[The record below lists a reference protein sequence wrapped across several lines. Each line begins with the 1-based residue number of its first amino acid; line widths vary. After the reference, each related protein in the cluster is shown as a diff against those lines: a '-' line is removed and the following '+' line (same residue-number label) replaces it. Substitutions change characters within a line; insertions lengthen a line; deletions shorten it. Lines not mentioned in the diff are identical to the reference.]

1 MNKEHT
7 YQKYIKNI
15 GEVLIPFVIYY
26 AVYFLALI
34 GLTSLVITILQGA
47 GESRQSL
54 LLEQEATVNAV
65 IGGFAMVIG
74 IVPLVSMFRQE
85 ICHEWDEK
93 TDGKEAA
100 GAGKYAVGANILLT
114 IILAVSASVAMNI
127 LFILFHLTESS
138 EAYTQTAEHQY
149 SVIFPFGLFLY
160 GIISPLAEE
169 VVFRGIIYN
178 RMKKHMP
185 VMVSMILSALF
196 FGLYHGNLVQTLYG
210 FCMGMLIAYTYE
222 MFGGFFY
229 AFLFH
234 ASANIAVYTIT
245 GNSHLY
251 ELIIKPYVG
260 IVLAGIA
267 ALLLAFM
274 ERNKKLKCQTITDKK

>member
-1 MNKEHT
+1 MNEAHT
-7 YQKYIKNI
+7 YQKYIKSI

-26 AVYFLALI
+26 AAYFLALI

-54 LLEQEATVNAV
+54 LLEQETTVNAV
-65 IGGFAMVIG
+65 IGGFAMLIG
-74 IVPLVSMFRQE
+74 IIPLVPMFRQE
-85 ICHEWDEK
+85 ICHEG
-93 TDGKEAA
+93 DGKADGRG
-100 GAGKYAVGANILLT
+100 GAGVNILLT
-114 IILAVSASVAMNI
+114 IILAVSVSVAVNI
-127 LFILFHLTESS
+127 VFILFHLTESS
-138 EAYTQTAEHQY
+138 KAYTQTAEHQY

-160 GIISPLAEE
+160 GVISPLAEE

-178 RMKKHMP
+178 RMKKHIP
-185 VMVSMILSALF
+185 VMVSMTLSAFLF
-196 FGLYHGNLVQTLYG
+196 GIYHGNTVQAFYG

-222 MFGGFFY
+222 RFNNFFY

-251 ELIIKPYVG
+251 EMIIKPYVG

-267 ALLLAFM
+267 IVLVVFI
-274 ERNKKLKCQTITDKK
+274 EYYKKKQDM

>member
-1 MNKEHT
+1 MNEAHT

-34 GLTSLVITILQGA
+34 GLTSLVITILQGS
-47 GESRQSL
+47 GESWKSP
-54 LLEQEATVNAV
+54 LLEQETTVNAV

-74 IVPLVSMFRQE
+74 IVPLVPAFRQE
-85 ICHEWDEK
+85 ISHERCHGRQHGSGENADEK
-93 TDGKEAA
+93 G
-100 GAGKYAVGANILLT
+100 GAGVKIFHTMV
-114 IILAVSASVAMNI
+114 LAVTTSVAVNI
-127 LFILFHLTESS
+127 LFIFFHLTESS

-185 VMVSMILSALF
+185 VMVSMILSSFLF
-196 FGLYHGNLVQTLYG
+196 GIYHGNAVQALYG

-222 MFGGFFY
+222 RFCDFFY

-234 ASANIAVYTIT
+234 AAANIAVYTIT
-245 GNSHLY
+245 GNQRLY
-251 ELIIKPYVG
+251 EMIIKPYVG
-260 IVLAGIA
+260 IALTGIA
-267 ALLLAFM
+267 VVLLVIM
-274 ERNKKLKCQTITDKK
+274 RRGRVNNHNQ

>member
-1 MNKEHT
+1 M
-7 YQKYIKNI
+7 
-15 GEVLIPFVIYY
+15 
-26 AVYFLALI
+26 
-34 GLTSLVITILQGA
+34 
-47 GESRQSL
+47 
-54 LLEQEATVNAV
+54 NAV

-74 IVPLVSMFRQE
+74 IVPLIPMFRQE
-85 ICHEWDEK
+85 ISHEGCHGRQHGYGEKADEK
-93 TDGKEAA
+93 G
-100 GAGKYAVGANILLT
+100 GAGTGMLTGGAKVLLT
-114 IILAVSASVAMNI
+114 IVLAAAVSVAVNI

-185 VMVSMILSALF
+185 VIVSMIFSSFLF
-196 FGLYHGNLVQTLYG
+196 GIYHGNMVQTLYG

-222 MFGGFFY
+222 KFDNFFY

-234 ASANIAVYTIT
+234 AAANIAVYTIT
-245 GNSHLY
+245 GNQRLY
-251 ELIIKPYVG
+251 EMIIKPYVG
-260 IVLAGIA
+260 IILAGISIV
-267 ALLLAFM
+267 LLVFIDYY
-274 ERNKKLKCQTITDKK
+274 KKKQDR

>member
-1 MNKEHT
+1 M
-7 YQKYIKNI
+7 
-15 GEVLIPFVIYY
+15 IPFVIYY
-26 AVYFLALI
+26 VVYFLALI

-47 GESRQSL
+47 GESWQGL

-74 IVPLVSMFRQE
+74 IVPLVPMFRKE
-85 ICHEWDEK
+85 ISHEGDEK
-93 TDGKEAA
+93 ADGKGGA
-100 GAGKYAVGANILLT
+100 GAKVLLT
-114 IILAVSASVAMNI
+114 ITLALTVSVAVNI

-185 VMVSMILSALF
+185 VIVSIILSALL
-196 FGLYHGNLVQTLYG
+196 FGIYHGNTVQALYG
-210 FCMGMLIAYTYE
+210 FCMGILIAYTYE
-222 MFGGFFY
+222 MFGGFVY

-234 ASANIAVYTIT
+234 AAANVAVYTIT
-245 GNSHLY
+245 GNQCLY
-251 ELIIKPYVG
+251 EMIIQPYVG

-267 ALLLAFM
+267 IVLLLFIR
-274 ERNKKLKCQTITDKK
+274 RNRINNNQ

>member
-1 MNKEHT
+1 MNEAHT
-7 YQKYIKNI
+7 YHKYIKNI

-34 GLTSLVITILQGA
+34 GLTSLVIAILQGA
-47 GESRQSL
+47 GESWQSL

-74 IVPLVSMFRQE
+74 IVPLVPTFRQE
-85 ICHEWDEK
+85 ICHERDEK
-93 TDGKEAA
+93 ANGNGGA
-100 GAGKYAVGANILLT
+100 GAGTLTGGAKIFLT
-114 IILAVSASVAMNI
+114 IVLAVSASVAVNI
-127 LFILFHLTESS
+127 LFIFFHLTESS

-185 VMVSMILSALF
+185 VMVSIMLSALL
-196 FGLYHGNLVQTLYG
+196 FGIYHGNTVQAFYG

-222 MFGGFFY
+222 SFSGFFY

-234 ASANIAVYTIT
+234 AAANIAVYTIT

-251 ELIIKPYVG
+251 EMLIRPYVS
-260 IVLAGIA
+260 IILAGIA
-267 ALLLAFM
+267 TVLLVFIFIR
-274 ERNKKLKCQTITDKK
+274 RNRINNNQ

>member
-1 MNKEHT
+1 MNEEHT
-7 YQKYIKNI
+7 YQKNIKSI
-15 GEVLIPFVIYY
+15 GEVLIPFVIYC
-26 AVYFLALI
+26 AFYFLALI

-47 GESRQSL
+47 GESWQSL

-65 IGGFAMVIG
+65 IGGFAMLIG
-74 IVPLVSMFRQE
+74 MVPLVPTFRKE
-85 ICHEWDEK
+85 ICHEGDEK
-93 TDGKEAA
+93 GSAGTGTLTA
-100 GAGKYAVGANILLT
+100 GAKVLLT
-114 IILAVSASVAMNI
+114 ITLALTVSIAVNI
-127 LFILFHLTESS
+127 LFIFFHLTERS
-138 EAYTQTAEHQY
+138 EVYTQTAEHQY

-185 VMVSMILSALF
+185 LAASIVLSALL
-196 FGLYHGNLVQTLYG
+196 FGIYHGNMVQALYG

-222 MFGGFFY
+222 RFGNFFY

-234 ASANIAVYTIT
+234 AAANIAVYTIT
-245 GNSHLY
+245 GNQRIY
-251 ELIIKPYVG
+251 EMIIQPYVG

-267 ALLLAFM
+267 ILLLIFIG
-274 ERNKKLKCQTITDKK
+274 RNRINNNQ